1 MLSDYAQSIFNFPN
15 YLPSKGA
22 AFGVAAVYY
31 AMGVV
36 LAVQSFRAK
45 NFSPSRYAVL
55 IALMLGGAFT
65 ARGVFIIQNFN
76 NTSAYTA
83 FSVLIAIAPNFI
95 NLVDYIVLIIL
106 LKGVSNPPSKRIL
119 MGIRVFAILMA
130 VTFGAVSTAGTV
142 LVTSDASAA
151 KIETAV
157 KLIKA
162 SVAGQLSVNFFHI
175 ETELRQSSNGATQQD
190 QHLHLEAQVRLVFEQ
205 LLHSEISNSCYS
217 SLDVSSTNGRVT
229 SLPSHPGVL
238 LQVQD
243 IMDVGISKHAMWE
256 AVREKEDF
264 EQRGIRPSYVPTT
277 EEDDQEQSGVFT
289 ATGTQNRASQA
300 PTAGSVDEMPGE
312 RVPKIPRNML
322 KLVLTDG
329 RTQLSAVELI
339 PIPQLDIGLP
349 VGTKVLVRSG
359 QILEQTGLLCLEQ
372 GSVQVLGGSPA
383 QYQQHTL
390 KKRLEGHLET
400 RGRAKSGV

>member
-162 SVAGQLSVNFFHI
+162 SVAGQLSVNFLFI
-175 ETELRQSSNGATQQD
+175 VIASFLLLRYREALRHTRAVAIVYIGGLLLVARNSAKIVPSFYPQD
-190 QHLHLEAQVRLVFEQ
+190 SLMRDSEAAWYCLDPLFT
-205 LLHSEISNSCYS
+205 LLIIFAWVV
-217 SLDVSSTNGRVT
+217 LD
-229 SLPSHPGVL
+229 LPSRCSQKAADYVKEYNN
-238 LQVQD
+238 
-243 IMDVGISKHAMWE
+243 IS
-256 AVREKEDF
+256 
-264 EQRGIRPSYVPTT
+264 
-277 EEDDQEQSGVFT
+277 
-289 ATGTQNRASQA
+289 
-300 PTAGSVDEMPGE
+300 
-312 RVPKIPRNML
+312 
-322 KLVLTDG
+322 
-329 RTQLSAVELI
+329 
-339 PIPQLDIGLP
+339 
-349 VGTKVLVRSG
+349 
-359 QILEQTGLLCLEQ
+359 
-372 GSVQVLGGSPA
+372 
-383 QYQQHTL
+383 
-390 KKRLEGHLET
+390 
-400 RGRAKSGV
+400 

>member
-162 SVAGQLSVNFFHI
+162 SVAGQLS
-175 ETELRQSSNGATQQD
+175 
-190 QHLHLEAQVRLVFEQ
+190 
-205 LLHSEISNSCYS
+205 
-217 SLDVSSTNGRVT
+217 
-229 SLPSHPGVL
+229 
-238 LQVQD
+238 D

>member
-1 MLSDYAQSIFNFPN
+1 MID
-15 YLPSKGA
+15 
-22 AFGVAAVYY
+22 
-31 AMGVV
+31 
-36 LAVQSFRAK
+36 R
-45 NFSPSRYAVL
+45 
-55 IALMLGGAFT
+55 T
-65 ARGVFIIQNFN
+65 
-76 NTSAYTA
+76 
-83 FSVLIAIAPNFI
+83 
-95 NLVDYIVLIIL
+95 
-106 LKGVSNPPSKRIL
+106 GVSTEIKKRY
-119 MGIRVFAILMA
+119 GISLRPNWLEECI
-130 VTFGAVSTAGTV
+130 S
-142 LVTSDASAA
+142 
-151 KIETAV
+151 
-157 KLIKA
+157 
-162 SVAGQLSVNFFHI
+162 HI